1 MTCLIGINSSQ
12 TFLPTLAVLKG
23 KRLGDEVEQLENQ
36 NLVLTATT
44 NAWINE
50 ESMLLWIERVWKPYS
65 SQFERS
71 LLIMDQFRV
80 QDRHCIYSQGTDIL
94 ITAL

>member
-1 MTCLIGINSSQ
+1 MQRLTCLIGINSSQ

-44 NAWINE
+44 NAWIKE
-50 ESMLLWIERVWKPYS
+50 YA
-65 SQFERS
+65 F
-71 LLIMDQFRV
+71 MD
-80 QDRHCIYSQGTDIL
+80 
-94 ITAL
+94 